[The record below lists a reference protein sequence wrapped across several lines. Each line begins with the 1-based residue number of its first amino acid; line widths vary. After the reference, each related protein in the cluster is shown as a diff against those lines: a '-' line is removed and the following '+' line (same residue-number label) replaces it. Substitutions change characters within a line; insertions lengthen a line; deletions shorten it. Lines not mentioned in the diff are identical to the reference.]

1 EARPGHPNVVVEGV
15 PAVRPD
21 RVGALVA
28 AAGLLALA
36 RVDRLEVVDVAVRL
50 VEVPVAV
57 VVVPIPDVELREG
70 LRDLRI
76 ALAGRRL
83 LRMPGSEL
91 VTDKDPGVRVRLGV
105 R

>member
-1 EARPGHPNVVVEGV
+1 M
-15 PAVRPD
+15 
-21 RVGALVA
+21 
-28 AAGLLALA
+28 
-36 RVDRLEVVDVAVRL
+36 VDVAVRL

-83 LRMPGSEL
+83 LRMGPKSALGL
-91 VTDKDPGVRVRLGV
+91 PRGVNKLWNQGGLMYSPPVR
-105 R
+105 